1 MKETALYRYLCIAPH
16 SVLAVLACFTEK
28 GLVEA
33 VQAKHANLKG
43 RVKRESGLAVV
54 SVASGE

>member
-16 SVLAVLACFTEK
+16 SVLACFTEE

-33 VQAKHANLKG
+33 AQAKHANRKSQ
-43 RVKRESGLAVV
+43 VEREFGLAAV
-54 SVASGE
+54 SIASGE